1 MRVVI
6 ADDEIRARTYLKHLL
21 TELSSTW
28 DLVFV
33 GEAGNGRQLIEIVH
47 ETEPDIVFVDIRMP
61 ECSGL
66 GAIEACVKEFPL
78 VLWVIVSAYS
88 EFEYAQNA
96 LRLGVF
102 DYVLKPINIRDLEWI
117 IEKAVQRIEQTIK
130 QETAWLE
137 NHVIHRIY
145 NNRDL
150 LKTESSW
157 NEQDSVQLMYCI
169 FDANVIRC
177 ESSPESD
184 PWSECIKVL
193 RTLHS
198 SCVAPNIRCAGI
210 ELQKG
215 SYLIVCAEAPCKTH
229 AALLPYGIAITKMI
243 LEKKSKFNQFGHIPT
258 IYNSGIISFASI
270 AESIGVMHNKSKE
283 RILKGIGVCYEMEYD
298 QVMNQYER
306 VRLFDCCIRIVRS
319 YSDRDYIQFIHE
331 IESLEQSVGIVP
343 LNNSEGMCLRQFL
356 THAFDLGSDTENG
369 ILSTIHTIRSIV
381 GDRIKPDRDT
391 HGIVRQMIDYVDSH
405 YHEDIGIDVL
415 ASHLQKTPNYL
426 SALFHEKTDKHFVAY
441 VSGKRI
447 EAAKRLLVE
456 KPQDSIASIARSVGY
471 KSSRYFAKKF
481 LKNTGLYPSEFRERS
496 LQKGSCD

>member
-1 MRVVI
+1 MRVAI

-66 GAIEACVKEFPL
+66 DAIEACVKEFPF

-88 EFEYAQNA
+88 EFDYAQNA

-102 DYVLKPINIRDLEWI
+102 DYVLKPINIRDLERI
-117 IEKAVQRIEQTIK
+117 IEKAVQKKEQTIM
-130 QETAWLE
+130 QETARLE
-137 NHVIHRIY
+137 NHVIHRVY

-150 LKTESSW
+150 FKIDSSW
-157 NEQDSVQLMYCI
+157 NEQDGVQLVYCI

-177 ESSPESD
+177 ESSPDSE
-184 PWSECIKVL
+184 PWSQCIKVL

-198 SCVAPNIRCAGI
+198 SCVVPNIRCTGI

-215 SYLIVCAEAPCKTH
+215 SYLIVCAGAPYRTH
-229 AALLPYGIAITKMI
+229 AALQPNGIAIAKMI
-243 LEKKSKFNQFGHIPT
+243 LEKKSKFCQIGYIPT
-258 IYNSGIISFASI
+258 VYDLGIVSFASI
-270 AESIGVMHNKSKE
+270 AESIGEMHNKSKE
-283 RILKGIGVCYEMEYD
+283 RILKGIGVYYEMEYD
-298 QVMNQYER
+298 QIMNQHER
-306 VRLFDCCIRIVRS
+306 VRLLDCCIRIIRS

-331 IESLEQSVGIVP
+331 IESLGQSLGQVP
-343 LNNSEGMCLRQFL
+343 LDDSEGKCLQQFF
-356 THAFDLGSDTENG
+356 THAFDLESDTENG

-426 SALFHEKTDKHFVAY
+426 SALFHEKTERHFVAY
-441 VSGKRI
+441 VSEKRI

-456 KPQDSIASIARSVGY
+456 KPQESVASIARLVGY

-481 LKNTGLYPSEFRERS
+481 LRNTGLHPSEFRERS
-496 LQKGSCD
+496 LQKDT